1 VINHAL
7 AAFRMAEGSLS
18 MSGFEQQFTEHVQNA
33 REHGN
38 GHSLSVAANR
48 AISRLIV
55 ATYHGMRRW
64 RETGAARGT

>member
-1 VINHAL
+1 MDYDLWLRLAQRSDPIVIDHPL

-38 GHSLSVAANR
+38 GHSLSWPP
-48 AISRLIV
+48 
-55 ATYHGMRRW
+55 T
-64 RETGAARGT
+64 ARSAG